1 MAWRFQAPCCLLAYA
16 PRQAHI
22 PIIPTMRPIIRAAAS
37 PPSNAETW
45 SKRQAKTI
53 AKNTWNTPPAAI
65 FDFTCNTKRHVMSHV
80 WCHCP
85 VGMKTY
91 RVGVVRISFAFDF
104 SNVLSQKWIIYFF
117 TQIAVYAINI
127 FVFFQ
132 TYVWHIYICTHL
144 YQGPLM
150 FLSIVHCY
158 LLFVS
163 WYLAGNLRRAAPRR
177 ATVVK
182 LDKLDSSLAEVLAV
196 VDVVHGWLFFPLKKV
211 EISSI
216 SVGSDCNLWAGIG
229 GF

>member
-163 WYLAGNLRRAAPRR
+163 WYLAGNLRRAAPRHCCQTR
-177 ATVVK
+177 QTRQFTCR
-182 LDKLDSSLAEVLAV
+182 SSRCCRCCTWLAFLSTQESRNFFYFCRLGLQFVSRNRWVL
-196 VDVVHGWLFFPLKKV
+196 
-211 EISSI
+211 I
-216 SVGSDCNLWAGIG
+216 
-229 GF
+229 